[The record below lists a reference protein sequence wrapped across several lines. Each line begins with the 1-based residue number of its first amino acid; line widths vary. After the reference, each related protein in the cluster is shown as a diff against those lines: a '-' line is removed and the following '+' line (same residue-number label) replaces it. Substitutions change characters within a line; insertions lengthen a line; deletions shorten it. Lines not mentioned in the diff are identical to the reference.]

1 VADSEAEEAILAEVT
16 EEAILAVEVPDHVFK
31 QKVN

>member
-16 EEAILAVEVPDHVFK
+16 EEAILAEEVPDHVFK